1 MPPTST
7 YKVNETPLLPLI
19 TADLH
24 KVEDGIVTSILG
36 GKIEIE
42 SSANH
47 AIASKEVLADKVH
60 SKQMELEESLKVM
73 LNDGTMSRI
82 EYNNKL
88 KQIRQGSKEIEDAIL
103 SGGAGMEELQISL
116 GIINGRVID
125 VKQLSSIKNV
135 PPPPRDKRALSV
147 AKPLAL

>member
-103 SGGAGMEELQISL
+103 SGGAGMEAAAGEVL
-116 GIINGRVID
+116 
-125 VKQLSSIKNV
+125 
-135 PPPPRDKRALSV
+135 
-147 AKPLAL
+147 